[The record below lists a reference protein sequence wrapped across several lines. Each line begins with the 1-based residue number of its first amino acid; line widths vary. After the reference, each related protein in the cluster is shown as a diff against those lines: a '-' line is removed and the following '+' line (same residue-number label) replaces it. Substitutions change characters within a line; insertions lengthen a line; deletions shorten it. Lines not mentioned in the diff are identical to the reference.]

1 MLFSQLEDFT
11 PVCMTEFVA
20 FAKNADKFK
29 VLNCGLLGLSIDSAF
44 APINWVRNIDEK
56 FGVKITFPLSRISR
70 SRWRISRA

>member
-11 PVCMTEFVA
+11 PVCTTEFVA

-29 VLNCGLLGLSIDSAF
+29 VLNCEFLGLSIDSAF
-44 APINWVRNIDEK
+44 AHIAWVRNIDEN

-70 SRWRISRA
+70 CRWRFSTA

>member
-1 MLFSQLEDFT
+1 VLFSQPDDFT

-29 VLNCGLLGLSIDSAF
+29 VLNCELLGLSIDSAF
-44 APINWVRNIDEK
+44 AHIAWVRTIDEN

-70 SRWRISRA
+70 CRWRISTA